1 MIKTH
6 ILKGCYRTENSFYK
20 TIHMKKIF
28 FWLGFNLFVSAA
40 FGQLEQTP
48 TATAGLMS
56 RLLEIKY
63 GSESYLGMALKKESN
78 KETNKD
84 TSKDTAIAIYN
95 TLRWKI
101 DALVYTLSSDM
112 IAANSPRTLKL
123 LNDWCL
129 EQATPIQ
136 NGYAKNEKIKV
147 YTQMLYEID
156 ALYTQAIINNNAAQR
171 TLNLTTNVFYLLKD
185 SYTIVKGLS
194 DMKKQK
200 TMALIELLDHTRL
213 LSVGEIGKGVK

>member
-1 MIKTH
+1 M
-6 ILKGCYRTENSFYK
+6 
-20 TIHMKKIF
+20 
-28 FWLGFNLFVSAA
+28 GFNLFVSAA

-63 GSESYLGMALKKESN
+63 GSESYLGMALKKENN
-78 KETNKD
+78 KES
-84 TSKDTAIAIYN
+84 SKDTAIAIYN

-112 IAANSPRTLKL
+112 IAANSARTLKL

-156 ALYTQAIINNNAAQR
+156 ALYTQAIITNHTPQR

-194 DMKKQK
+194 DMKTQK

-213 LSVGEIGKGVK
+213 LSVGEVGKGIK

>member
-1 MIKTH
+1 
-6 ILKGCYRTENSFYK
+6 
-20 TIHMKKIF
+20 MKKIF

-78 KETNKD
+78 KD

-112 IAANSPRTLKL
+112 IAANSPRTIKL

-129 EQATPIQ
+129 EQATPIK
-136 NGYAKNEKIKV
+136 NGYAKKEKIKV

-156 ALYTQAIINNNAAQR
+156 ALYTHAILHNNAPQR

-194 DMKKQK
+194 DMKTQK

-213 LSVGEIGKGVK
+213 LSVGEVGKGVK

>member
-1 MIKTH
+1 MQNKT
-6 ILKGCYRTENSFYK
+6 LKN
-20 TIHMKKIF
+20 KISIVLVG
-28 FWLGFNLFVSAA
+28 WGFLLFVSAA

-63 GSESYLGMALKKESN
+63 GSESYISTALKKESN

-84 TSKDTAIAIYN
+84 ISKDTAVAIYN

-101 DALVYTLSSDM
+101 DAFVYTLSSDM
-112 IAANSPRTLKL
+112 IAGNSPRKLKI

-129 EQATPIQ
+129 EQATPIKS
-136 NGYAKNEKIKV
+136 GYAKNKNIKV
-147 YTQMLYEID
+147 YSQMLYELNK
-156 ALYTQAIINNNAAQR
+156 LYEEAVLNNKGNAK

-185 SYTIVKGLS
+185 SYTIVKGLT
-194 DMKKQK
+194 DMKTQK
-200 TMALIELLDHTRL
+200 TMALIEVLDHTRL
-213 LSVGEIGKGVK
+213 LSPVELGKQLK